1 MENPMIDVL
10 KKRFL
15 ANMSRHPELK
25 WEDVEARLKENEEVL
40 EVLRRMEETGG
51 EPDVIS
57 MEAGAQIIFC
67 DCSAETPAGRRSLC
81 YDEEALKKRVKN
93 PPKGSAMQQAAE
105 IGVKMMDETM
115 YYRLQALGEFDLKTS
130 SWIAAPDEIR
140 KRGGALFC
148 ERRYGRVFT
157 FHNGAD
163 SYYSVRGWR
172 GYILI

>member
-1 MENPMIDVL
+1 MTLESVRPNVVL
-10 KKRFL
+10 PAPIYPIRKMRFINVTTERKDSFSL
-15 ANMSRHPELK
+15 PRFNERRFREVHTCHQQVVVGSILQDADARGHGLFLVH
-25 WEDVEARLKENEEVL
+25 VEACTNLRMGNL
-40 EVLRRMEETGG
+40 E
-51 EPDVIS
+51 
-57 MEAGAQIIFC
+57 
-67 DCSAETPAGRRSLC
+67 
-81 YDEEALKKRVKN
+81 
-93 PPKGSAMQQAAE
+93 GSAMQQAAE